1 MPEITKKE
9 MKTLLKAQQ
18 GELDGVAMY
27 RALSKTVKDPGDA
40 EAFRKLAAEEGR
52 HAAVFRKMTGKKL
65 RPNKWKGVLLTAAY
79 RMLGKK
85 RLYPLIAQ
93 GEYAAEKNYM
103 PVVKRF
109 PEVKKVQADEKRHG
123 DTVMALNKQR

>member
-27 RALSKTVKDPGDA
+27 RALSKTVKDPKDA
-40 EAFRKLAAEEGR
+40 ETFRKLAAEEGQ

-65 RPNKWKGVLLTAAY
+65 RLQTSSTFLH
-79 RMLGKK
+79 R
-85 RLYPLIAQ
+85 
-93 GEYAAEKNYM
+93 
-103 PVVKRF
+103 
-109 PEVKKVQADEKRHG
+109 
-123 DTVMALNKQR
+123 